1 MVCSLLEAV
10 ELTDSPLWLAL
21 HATLAGDEWQ
31 VFFGVCDRLL
41 VQLKP
46 LDELITTAEEQLEH
60 VPLLGLFDED
70 DQGSLFLGGFT
81 AD

>member
-1 MVCSLLEAV
+1 M
-10 ELTDSPLWLAL
+10 
-21 HATLAGDEWQ
+21 
-31 VFFGVCDRLL
+31 
-41 VQLKP
+41 
-46 LDELITTAEEQLEH
+46 DELITTAEEQLEH